1 MMRAALL
8 VPLMLALHACEV
20 AGQEQIDQT
29 VPTNAT
35 GQVEI
40 TNISGSIRVTA
51 WDRNEIRITGT
62 LGRGTERLAVE
73 GGRDRTVIR
82 VVIPNN
88 SRNVRDTEL
97 EVRVPARKDVTAR
110 GVSADVEVE
119 GITGSVSASSTSGD
133 VSVTGSPRQLNA
145 NSTSGDLE
153 LDVNTT
159 TLRAN
164 TTSGNI
170 VIDGRVQQSISVNS
184 TSGDVEITAT
194 VPEIS
199 SETVSGSLSIAGVSR
214 RASASTVSGS
224 VTIEDSRVQILS
236 LESVSG
242 EISFSGDLLP
252 GAAVKAESHSGSV
265 RLELPSNVAVDFKLN
280 TFSGDIDNEFG
291 PAAQRTSRYGPG
303 RELNFSTGRNGV
315 VDLRTFSGS
324 IYLERR

>member
-29 VPTNAT
+29 IPSNAT

-40 TNISGSIRVTA
+40 SNISGSIRVTT
-51 WDRNEIRITGT
+51 WDRNEIRVTGT

-73 GGRDRTVIR
+73 GGRDRTTIR
-82 VVIPNN
+82 VIVPNN
-88 SRNVRDTEL
+88 ARNVRETEL
-97 EVRVPARKDVTAR
+97 EVRVPARKDVTVR

-133 VSVTGSPRQLNA
+133 VSVSGSPRQLNA
-145 NSTSGDLE
+145 TSTSGDLE
-153 LDVNTT
+153 LDVNTAT
-159 TLRAN
+159 IRAN
-164 TTSGNI
+164 TTSGDI
-170 VIDGRVQQSISVNS
+170 AIAGRVQQSITVNS
-184 TSGDVEITAT
+184 TSGDVDITAT

-224 VTIEDSRVQILS
+224 VNIEDSRVQILS

-265 RLELPSNVAVDFKLN
+265 RMELPSNVAVDFKLN
-280 TFSGDIDNEFG
+280 SFSGGIQNDFG